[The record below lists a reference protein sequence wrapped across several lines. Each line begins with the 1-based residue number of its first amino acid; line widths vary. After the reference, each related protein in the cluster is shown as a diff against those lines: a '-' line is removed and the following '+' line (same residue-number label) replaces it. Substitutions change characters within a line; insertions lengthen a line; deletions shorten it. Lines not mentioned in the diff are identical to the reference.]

1 MNPAMS
7 PARAETAALDA
18 RVGVARAEFAV
29 ELDLALAPGETVAL
43 MGPSGAGKTTV
54 LDALAGLTRLDA
66 GRIVLGGETL
76 ADAAHRVHLPPS
88 RRRVGRLGQDA
99 ELFPHLTVRD
109 NIAFAISARGG
120 GREQARSEAREWL
133 ERIGLSGLQDRRP
146 AALSGGQAKRVALVR
161 ALAAR
166 PRLLLVDEPF
176 ASLDVEVA
184 ADMRELIAAQLRE
197 HPTTT
202 ILVSHDARDALALAD
217 RMVVIQSGRAV
228 QQGSVETVL
237 AQPRTRFVEALATSV
252 GG

>member
-1 MNPAMS
+1 MS
-7 PARAETAALDA
+7 GETGGTAALEGILT
-18 RVGVARAEFAV
+18 VERAEFAV
-29 ELDLALAPGETVAL
+29 ELELSVPGGGALAL

-66 GRIVLGGETL
+66 GRIELGGVTL
-76 ADAAHRVHLPPS
+76 ADAAAGLHLPPS

-109 NIAFAISARGG
+109 NIAFAIRARGA
-120 GREQARSEAREWL
+120 GREDAHAEAHDWL
-133 ERIGLSGLQDRRP
+133 DRIGLGELRDRRP

-176 ASLDVEVA
+176 ASLDVEAA
-184 ADMRELIAAQLRE
+184 ADMRELIAAQLLE
-197 HPTTT
+197 HPTTM
-202 ILVSHDARDALALAD
+202 ILVSHDVRDAVALAD
-217 RMVVIQSGRAV
+217 RMIVIEAGRAV
-228 QQGSVETVL
+228 QHGAAAEVL
-237 AQPRTRFVEALATSV
+237 ADPRTRFVAALAASA